1 MDNFD
6 TYSYAR
12 TLRFL
17 EAYYPYDN
25 EDVHYADVMLSMNQC
40 KTIDELISVRER
52 LKEKV
57 EKILYYNVG
66 KLPKDIIDEISKSNS
81 STSYPSHTII
91 KENLKADIN
100 SCYDENVFRLFKE
113 RNTITANLCG
123 ECFIN
128 LSLCWQ
134 GSKYKELIINEA
146 KAKAN
151 LDVEEL
157 LESIAKRNKDF
168 VEHWNIFKGF
178 EKGMNG
184 YNSAKKVV
192 EDDFEYL
199 QQFNWRLLPGQKSL
213 YSEIDREEQKKRA
226 EQAKILIEQR
236 EEELRKREKHAKFLK
251 EQREEKE
258 RQKKLEEENKRN
270 KDVAIKIVSIIIGS
284 LIIIGIM
291 IWIFSWGK
299 EVVNIFFFFLVWLA
313 IMKIILSKL

>member
-1 MDNFD
+1 MDKCESY
-6 TYSYAR
+6 TYAR

-25 EDVHYADVMLSMNQC
+25 EDIHYADVMLSMNQC
-40 KTIDELISVRER
+40 KTIDELIAVREQ

-66 KLPKDIIDEISKSNS
+66 KLPKDIINEISKSSS
-81 STSYPSHTII
+81 STYYPSSTTI
-91 KENLKADIN
+91 KENLRADIN

-128 LSLCWQ
+128 LSLCWR

-299 EVVNIFFFFLVWLA
+299 EVGNIFFFFLLWLA
-313 IMKIILSKL
+313 IMKTILSKL

>member
-1 MDNFD
+1 MDKCESY
-6 TYSYAR
+6 TYA
-12 TLRFL
+12 LRFL

-81 STSYPSHTII
+81 STSYPLHTTI
-91 KENLKADIN
+91 KDNLKADIN

-113 RNTITANLCG
+113 NETLTANLCG

-128 LSLCWQ
+128 MSLCGE

-146 KAKAN
+146 RVKAN
-151 LDVEEL
+151 YDAEEL
-157 LESIAKRNKDF
+157 LDTIAKRNKDF
-168 VEHWNIFKGF
+168 VEHWYTFKGF
-178 EKGMNG
+178 EKGING

-199 QQFNWRLLPGQKSL
+199 KQFNWRLLSGQKSL

-226 EQAKILIEQR
+226 EQARILLEQR
-236 EEELRKREKHAKFLK
+236 EEERRRRERHVKFLK

-291 IWIFSWGK
+291 IWISSWGK
-299 EVVNIFFFFLVWLA
+299 EVVNIFLFILVWLA
-313 IMKIILSKL
+313 IMKTILSK

>member
-25 EDVHYADVMLSMNQC
+25 EDIHYADVMLSMNQC
-40 KTIDELISVRER
+40 KTIDELIAVRER

-66 KLPKDIIDEISKSNS
+66 KLPKDIINEISKSSS
-81 STSYPSHTII
+81 STYYPSSTTI
-91 KENLKADIN
+91 KENLRADIN

-134 GSKYKELIINEA
+134 GSKYKELIIIEA

>member
-1 MDNFD
+1 MDKCESY
-6 TYSYAR
+6 TYAR

-25 EDVHYADVMLSMNQC
+25 EDIHYADVMLSMNQC
-40 KTIDELISVRER
+40 KTIDELIAVRER

-66 KLPKDIIDEISKSNS
+66 KLPKDIINEISKSSS
-81 STSYPSHTII
+81 STYYPSSTTI
-91 KENLKADIN
+91 KENLRADIN

-299 EVVNIFFFFLVWLA
+299 EVVNIFIFFLLWLA
-313 IMKIILSKL
+313 IMKTILSKL